1 MQFPTWIQSLLTGTR
16 LLPAI
21 VFCYVPMGNQLK
33 LPVRKTVGICFAA
46 WLLLDLAAMLSYSSG
61 LRDFNIVLM
70 AALFL
75 FFPVY
80 RYTLRADQARALAV
94 FLCGCTLMS
103 YPAHFSYML
112 DAWRN
117 PYSGIDTFS
126 YTRELGHILFS
137 VLVLAVC
144 ALPVHRYLT
153 WMVDHLDIPR
163 IWHSLTVI
171 ALLALAINLLV
182 VPKSYQ
188 TLYTGRMFF
197 LYMMFE
203 IWSLL
208 VQVFFHRVFYLIAV
222 DIVNRAEQEKKTRLW
237 EIQAS
242 QYQALRSHM
251 QETAKLRHDFRH
263 SVRILTTLARKGDWE
278 SLQSYLGKYAE
289 NNLLEPAGQNWCAN
303 AALNALF
310 SYYYELAVSEGIRV
324 DWRLEL
330 PDPLTVSELDLA
342 SLFGNLLENAVAGCR
357 TVPAAQRCF
366 SLSAEVQNGK
376 QLYIVSTNR
385 FNGLVKKRDDEYL
398 STRQGGRGIGL
409 PSIAAVAEKYHGS
422 ARFSN
427 SETEFWA
434 DIVLKLH

>member
-1 MQFPTWIQSLLTGTR
+1 M
-16 LLPAI
+16 
-21 VFCYVPMGNQLK
+21 
-33 LPVRKTVGICFAA
+33 
-46 WLLLDLAAMLSYSSG
+46 
-61 LRDFNIVLM
+61 
-70 AALFL
+70 
-75 FFPVY
+75 
-80 RYTLRADQARALAV
+80 V
-94 FLCGCTLMS
+94 FL
-103 YPAHFSYML
+103 
-112 DAWRN
+112 
-117 PYSGIDTFS
+117 
-126 YTRELGHILFS
+126 YTE
-137 VLVLAVC
+137 
-144 ALPVHRYLT
+144 
-153 WMVDHLDIPR
+153 
-163 IWHSLTVI
+163 I
-171 ALLALAINLLV
+171 ALLFMAINLLV
-182 VPKSYQ
+182 APRSYQ
-188 TLYTGRMFF
+188 TLHTGRMFF
-197 LYMMFE
+197 LYMVFE

-222 DIVNRAEQEKKTRLW
+222 DIVNFAEQEKETRLW

-251 QETAKLRHDFRH
+251 QETAKLRHDFRY

-278 SLQSYLGKYAE
+278 SLQSYIGKYAE
-289 NNLLEPAGQNWCAN
+289 NDFSEPVGQNWCAN

-310 SYYYELAVSEGIRV
+310 SYYYELAGTDRIRL
-324 DWRLEL
+324 DWHLEI

-366 SLSAEVQNGK
+366 SLSAKVQNGK

-434 DIVLKLH
+434 DIVLKLP